1 MPREYNIKW
10 RETDEE
16 KLRRAVRNYNAK
28 ISRLEKD
35 PEYGFDKHLLPRR
48 ASVKDLREQIGTRK
62 DFNKQIDR
70 LQSFSQRGG
79 EYRLNWREPDE
90 KKITAAVRK
99 FNAQITQLEK
109 EMGEREKA
117 ALPERA
123 SVKQLKR
130 IIGTRADLQKEIKA
144 LERFSKPGAE
154 EIVIVPGND
163 YNLKTTKWQKEEM
176 ERRLFGINERRAEKR
191 EKIAGL
197 DMTSR
202 GKAQGYKRGQVGN
215 DKVSDHALDPIVAFT
230 PKQNRADLNMKFR
243 QILRESQSDYWDRRD
258 EVLRKN
264 YIKGI
269 EENFK
274 AADVANVVSIIEN
287 MDFSEFRKIFEAEG
301 GNFEPLYPPR
311 DDEEYQGYL
320 SALKATWD
328 PQK

>member
-10 RETDEE
+10 RESDEQ
-16 KLRRAVRNYNAK
+16 KLRRAVKNYNAK

-48 ASVKDLREQIGTRK
+48 VSAKELRQQIGTRK
-62 DFNKQIDR
+62 DFNKQIDK
-70 LQSFSQRGG
+70 LEGFSKRGG
-79 EYRLNWREPDE
+79 EYRLNWREADE
-90 KKITAAVRK
+90 KRLTAAVRK
-99 FNAQITQLEK
+99 FNAKVDKLGSQ
-109 EMGEREKA
+109 MGEREKA

-123 SVKQLKR
+123 SVKQLKKL
-130 IIGTRADLQKEIKA
+130 IGTRADLREEIKA

-154 EIVIVPGND
+154 EIISVPGND

-176 ERRLFGINERRAEKR
+176 ERRLPGINQKRAEKR
-191 EKIAGL
+191 EKIAQL

-202 GKAQGYKRGQVGN
+202 GKKQGYKRGQIG
-215 DKVSDHALDPIVAFT
+215 DDRLEDHALDPVKAFT
-230 PKQNRADLNMKFR
+230 PKQNRPDLNMKFR
-243 QILRESQSDYWDRRD
+243 QIIRESQSDYWDRRD
-258 EVLRKN
+258 EILRKN

-269 EENFK
+269 EQNFK
-274 AADVANVVSIIEN
+274 ASDAAGVIDIIEN